1 MHNFQELKVWQRA
14 MDITE
19 KIYRISAEFPVEEK
33 YGITS
38 QIRRSAVSI
47 PSNIAEGAGRNTDG
61 EFKNFLGIASGSSN
75 ELFTQLILSHRL
87 ELVSENTVKP
97 LLNEL
102 IEVQKMNY
110 SLIQKFSKKIKKI

>member
-1 MHNFQELKVWQRA
+1 MHNFQELKIWQRA

-19 KIYRISAEFPVEEK
+19 KTYRISAEFPVEEK
-33 YGITS
+33 YGLIS

-75 ELFTQLILSHRL
+75 ELFTQLILSYRL
-87 ELVSENTVKP
+87 ELVEESNVKP
-97 LLNEL
+97 LLSEL
-102 IEVQKMNY
+102 IEIQKMNY
-110 SLIQKFSKKIKKI
+110 ALIQKFSKKI

>member
-1 MHNFQELKVWQRA
+1 MHNFQNLIIWQKA

-19 KIYRISAEFPVEEK
+19 EIYRISAEFPKEER
-33 YGITS
+33 YGLTS

-75 ELFTQLILSHRL
+75 ELFSQLILSHRL
-87 ELVSENTVKP
+87 KLVSEVKVKP
-97 LLNEL
+97 ILKDL
-102 IEVQKMNY
+102 IEVQKINY
-110 SLIQKFSKKIKKI
+110 SLIEKFSK

>member
-1 MHNFQELKVWQRA
+1 MHNFQNLKIWQKA
-14 MDITE
+14 MDVAEQT
-19 KIYRISAEFPVEEK
+19 YLISSEFPKEEK
-33 YGITS
+33 YGLTS

-61 EFKNFLGIASGSSN
+61 EFRNFLGIASGSSN

-87 ELVSENTVKP
+87 NLISEDKIQH
-97 LLNEL
+97 LIKDL

-110 SLIQKFSKKIKKI
+110 TFIQKFSK